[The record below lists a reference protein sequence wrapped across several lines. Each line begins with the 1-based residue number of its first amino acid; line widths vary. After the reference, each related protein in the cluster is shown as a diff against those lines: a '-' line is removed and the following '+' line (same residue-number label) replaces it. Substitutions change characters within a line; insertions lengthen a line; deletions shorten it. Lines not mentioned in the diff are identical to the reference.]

1 MVQHF
6 FNKKEKTISMK
17 SPFNIPKRTAQEAL
31 YEAQK
36 IAFSPMTFQAVRIAW
51 KRGLLETLSQH
62 SEGLSPKAL
71 SGLVSMNLYGIRVI
85 LESCLSIGV
94 VEFIDEK
101 YFISKTGQMFLY
113 DEMTQINMNY
123 NHDVNYQGMFY
134 LEEAIDTAT
143 PTGLNQ
149 TFGDWPTIYPAL
161 TSLPEPAKTSWFEF
175 DHYYSDNAFPAA
187 LPHVFKQQPK
197 TLMDIGGNTGKFSMA
212 AAHYNDSV
220 QITIVDLPEQLAVAK
235 THIHQAG
242 LQNRIHTHPTN
253 MLDHSLPLPTG
264 FDTIWM
270 SQFLDCFSDEDIIQI
285 LKRAAQAMTKESR
298 LFVLETYWDNQRFE
312 EAAFCVVN
320 TSLYFTAMANG
331 TSRMYRLS
339 DMLSFMEEAGL
350 KIINTVE
357 NIGMGHTLLEAK
369 LSE

>member
-1 MVQHF
+1 MKRL
-6 FNKKEKTISMK
+6 FNS
-17 SPFNIPKRTAQEAL
+17 PKRTAQEAL

-62 SEGLSPKAL
+62 NEGLTPKEL
-71 SGLVSMNLYGIRVI
+71 SDLVSMKLYGIRVI

-94 VEFIDEK
+94 VEFVDEK

-113 DEMTQINMNY
+113 DEMTQVNMNY
-123 NHDVNYQGMFY
+123 NHDVNYLGMFY
-134 LEEAIDTAT
+134 LEEAIDTET
-143 PTGLNQ
+143 PAGLNHF
-149 TFGDWPTIYPAL
+149 FGNWPTIYPAL

-175 DHYYSDNAFPAA
+175 DHYYSDNAFPIA
-187 LPHVFKQQPK
+187 LPHVFTPAPK

-220 QITIVDLPEQLAVAK
+220 QITIVDLPEQLAVAT
-235 THIHQAG
+235 THIYQAN
-242 LQNRIHTHPTN
+242 LQNRIHTHPIN
-253 MLDHSLPLPTG
+253 MLDHSQSLPTG
-264 FDTIWM
+264 FDVIWM
-270 SQFLDCFSDEDIIQI
+270 SQFLDCFGDKDIISI
-285 LKRAAQAMTKESR
+285 LKRASQAMTKNSR

-339 DMLSFMEEAGL
+339 DMLSFMQEAGL
-350 KIINTVE
+350 KITNTVE
-357 NIGMGHTLLEAK
+357 NIGMGHTLLEAR
-369 LSE
+369 LAD

>member
-1 MVQHF
+1 
-6 FNKKEKTISMK
+6 MK
-17 SPFNIPKRTAQEAL
+17 PPFKSPKRTAQDAH

-51 KRGLLETLSQH
+51 KRGLLEALSQH
-62 SEGLSPKAL
+62 DDGLTPKSL
-71 SGLVSMNLYGIRVI
+71 SDMVNMRFYGVRVI

-94 VEFIDEK
+94 VEFENEK

-123 NHDVNYQGMFY
+123 NHDVNYLGMFY

-143 PTGLNQ
+143 PAGLNQ
-149 TFGDWPTIYPAL
+149 IFGDWPTIYPAL
-161 TSLPEPAKTSWFEF
+161 TSLPKSAKTSWFEF
-175 DHYYSDNAFPAA
+175 NHYYSDNAFPTS
-187 LPHVFKQQPK
+187 LPHVFKHNPK
-197 TLMDIGGNTGKFSMA
+197 KLMDIGGNTGKFSMA

-235 THIHQAG
+235 THISQAN
-242 LQNRIHTHPTN
+242 LSHRIHTYPTN
-253 MLDHSLPLPTG
+253 MLDHTQILPKG

-270 SQFLDCFSDEDIIQI
+270 SQFLDCFGDEDIIAI
-285 LKRAAQAMTKESR
+285 LKRSANAMTKDSR
-298 LFVLETYWDNQRFE
+298 LFILETYWDNQRFE
-312 EAAFCVVN
+312 ETAFCVVN

-339 DMLSFMEEAGL
+339 DMLAFLKEAGL
-350 KIINTVE
+350 QVTNTV
-357 NIGMGHTLLEAK
+357 NDIGMGHTLLEAQLIK
-369 LSE
+369 